1 MLSAAEL
8 DDIERRLAAMSPDE
22 LLEVELN
29 LMDLVLEKK
38 MDEGK
43 IVFSE
48 VENGLLN

>member
-1 MLSAAEL
+1 MLSQNEIVAL
-8 DDIERRLAAMSPDE
+8 KTRLSRMTDIEF
-22 LLEVELN
+22 LEFELN
-29 LMDLVLEKK
+29 LMDIILEKK